1 MSVTVLD
8 STDLPGILADAGVE
22 ASQPEDQPE
31 EKPVD
36 QPEDNSGDHHDDPDD
51 IEGEDGLTPRQKR
64 EFTQNMQK
72 TVGKKHR
79 MMKEAEEFA
88 AAQYSER
95 KLAEARAAQL
105 ERELAE
111 LRAKSAPPQ
120 EAKAPEKPERQNF
133 ASESE
138 YIDAMIQFG
147 VDEALRKKQAEDA
160 KAEAERRQAELLE
173 TAKSRISRAM
183 KLVPDFAEVT
193 NAADMEVPPVI
204 AGYMQKS
211 EMFAELGYHLAK
223 NPDVL
228 VSLSKLAPDEQLVK
242 IGKIESTLQPFESKA
257 TRDGN
262 KPSNESSN
270 GQAKPA
276 PSVDTGTPPSKPRG
290 SAAPVI
296 TPLEGSGGAGVP
308 KDSKDMNIR
317 EAIQE
322 FSKRNQINLGARK
335 RH

>member
-1 MSVTVLD
+1 MAVTVLD
-8 STDLPGILADAGVE
+8 STDLPAILADAGVE
-22 ASQPEDQPE
+22 VEQPS
-31 EKPVD
+31 EKPEPD
-36 QPEDNSGDHHDDPDD
+36 DKPEPTDKSGEPHDDPDD

-88 AAQYSER
+88 ASQYGER
-95 KLAEARAAQL
+95 KLAEQRAADL

-111 LRAKSAPPQ
+111 LRAKNAPPQ

-133 ASESE
+133 ATESE

-147 VDEALRKKQAEDA
+147 VDQRLREKAAEDA
-160 KAEAERRQAELLE
+160 KAAAERVQAQLIE
-173 TAKSRISRAM
+173 TAKSRITKAM
-183 KLVPDFAEVT
+183 ELVPDYAEVT
-193 NAADMEVPPVI
+193 GAADIEVPPAI

-242 IGKIESTLQPFESKA
+242 IGKIESTLQPFGSKEA
-257 TRDGN
+257 QHDS
-262 KPSNESSN
+262 KSSKEASN

-276 PSVDTGTPPSKPRG
+276 PSADTGNAPSKPRG
-290 SAAPVI
+290 NAAPVI

-317 EAIQE
+317 EAIQD
-322 FSKRNQINLGARK
+322 FSKRNQINLGLRK